1 MIFSSGKILQTNLK
15 KPKIDAGSLISGESY
30 LLGHTVQMVYG
41 LRANMVK
48 IDQMTRRMKHGE
60 KERRARH
67 DLVKLQM
74 RIQRYVL
81 MQGVLLHLGN

>member
-1 MIFSSGKILQTNLK
+1 MMAILKKYLK
-15 KPKIDAGSLISGESY
+15 KPKIDAGSLISGESH

-41 LRANMVK
+41 LSANMVK
-48 IDQMTRRMKHGE
+48 IDQMARRMHNGE

-67 DLVKLQM
+67 DLVELQM
-74 RIQRYVL
+74 RIQRYIL